1 MNYDQ
6 LMGFIAGNA
15 TMFLLVAVIFTLNHA
30 KNTLFENPLSNS
42 GQTSVTFSLFGRK
55 KVKQAEPVNIAK
67 PDIMVVAQ
75 LYEDGTATI
84 KAKDYMGTPYP
95 TSMQEYATH
104 TTLNAL
110 NFFLAPS
117 TPEPEI
123 EAVRETST
131 VLEPIAVD
139 VEREEALNVIQPM
152 LDGGD
157 QFGNLVKGI
166 KKGKA

>member
-6 LMGFIAGNA
+6 LMGFLAGNA
-15 TMFLLVAVIFTLNHA
+15 TMLGAVSVVYTLSKA
-30 KNTLFENPLSNS
+30 KNIIFQNP
-42 GQTSVTFSLFGRK
+42 
-55 KVKQAEPVNIAK
+55 EPKPQPLPANIAK

-84 KAKDYMGTPYP
+84 NAKDYMGTPYP

-110 NFFLAPS
+110 NFVLAPS

-123 EAVRETST
+123 EAVREAST
-131 VLEPIAVD
+131 VLEGVEVEVPRTQVD
-139 VEREEALNVIQPM
+139 EGLDVLFPDAPVSKQTKPEEIKAGIQP
-152 LDGGD
+152 
-157 QFGNLVKGI
+157 KE
-166 KKGKA
+166 

>member
-15 TMFLLVAVIFTLNHA
+15 TMFLLVAVIFTLNHV
-30 KNTLFENPLSNS
+30 KNILFKNPEP
-42 GQTSVTFSLFGRK
+42 K
-55 KVKQAEPVNIAK
+55 KQAEPVNIAK

-75 LYEDGTATI
+75 LYADGTATI
-84 KAKDYMGTPYP
+84 NAKDYMGTPYP
-95 TSMQEYATH
+95 TSMQEYAIH

-110 NFFLAPS
+110 NFVLVPS

-123 EAVRETST
+123 EAVREAST
-131 VLEPIAVD
+131 VLQGVEVD
-139 VEREEALNVIQPM
+139 VEREEALDVIQPM

-166 KKGKA
+166 KNGKA

>member
-6 LMGFIAGNA
+6 LMGFIAGLVI
-15 TMFLLVAVIFTLNHA
+15 MFLLVAVIFTLNQA
-30 KNTLFENPLSNS
+30 KKTLFENPLSNS
-42 GQTSVTFSLFGRK
+42 GQTNVTFSLFGRK
-55 KVKQAEPVNIAK
+55 KVKQPMPVNIAK

-84 KAKDYMGTPYP
+84 NAKDYMGTPYP
-95 TSMQEYATH
+95 TSMQEYAIH
-104 TTLNAL
+104 RTLNAL
-110 NFFLAPS
+110 SSVLAPS
-117 TPEPEI
+117 TPESEI
-123 EAVRETST
+123 EAVREAST
-131 VLEPIAVD
+131 VLQGVEVD